1 LIDNPSWQHFATH
14 ERSAYP
20 ELWDGVRAYYAPCLG
35 PSGTRLHDVSGL
47 NNWGTLTNMD
57 AATDWVVD
65 GGRYALDFDGTND
78 RLDLAS
84 SVTFSGD
91 FTLNIWIYPRSNNGI
106 TWTNSA
112 NGLTTVFFDLG
123 SSRIGTRG
131 EVSTLNY
138 FAAPSILNAWTMIT
152 VRRQSNS
159 FGMFFNSRPSTTS
172 PIAGTTGNFV
182 FNRFGISFQLIL
194 PNNCLAGEQIMSHR
208 AMSQNE
214 INQLYQIGRG
224 GMLTP
229 ATVPALFAF
238 PSNPLAIFAA
248 SHAAVIGG

>member
-1 LIDNPSWQHFATH
+1 MIDNPSWQHFATH

-194 PNNCLAGEQIMSHR
+194 TNNCLAGEQIMSHR